1 MRCGAPLGRTV
12 RTPTPMNRPAP
23 RSTSSDVGIAPLEVQ
38 SLDGSR
44 NNQAHP
50 DWGKL
55 GLPYLRV
62 APANYRDGTSTR
74 QGGPNTRFVSNR
86 IFNDVG
92 QNVFSERSV
101 TQWGWTWGQ
110 FLDHTF
116 GLAQGGGETANTPFN
131 SHDPMESFRDD
142 LGVIPFTRDLAAPGT
157 GTSTS
162 NPRQHTN
169 TVSSYIDGFAIY
181 SGSND
186 RLEWL
191 RDGPVDGN
199 LNNNAATLM
208 LPGGYLPTRATR
220 GDPATAPTMAVDGR
234 LLANPTHAMVA

>member
-1 MRCGAPLGRTV
+1 VNRNRITGESGDPARRRKGRRRHGRFSPWLLITLSAVLVGSGASAATA
-12 RTPTPMNRPAP
+12 TA
-23 RSTSSDVGIAPLEVQ
+23 SSASSDVGIASLEVQ

-162 NPRQHTN
+162 
-169 TVSSYIDGFAIY
+169 VSKSIACARCCSTSRSANCSASGQRPEYFA
-181 SGSND
+181 
-186 RLEWL
+186 
-191 RDGPVDGN
+191 
-199 LNNNAATLM
+199 
-208 LPGGYLPTRATR
+208 
-220 GDPATAPTMAVDGR
+220 
-234 LLANPTHAMVA
+234 